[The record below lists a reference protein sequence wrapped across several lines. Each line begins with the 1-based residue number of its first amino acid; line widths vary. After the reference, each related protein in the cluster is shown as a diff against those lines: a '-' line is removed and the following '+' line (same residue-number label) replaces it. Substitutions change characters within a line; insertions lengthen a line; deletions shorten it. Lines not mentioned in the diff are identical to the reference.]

1 MSKRTGIILI
11 LASLLVI
18 IGIVGSAA
26 TYKSSMALT
35 TTEETIIEN
44 EEYSSIKIDSDNAEV
59 ELLPTNDVTKVEF
72 TGNPSD
78 YLISSEVKEGSLIVT
93 VENIN
98 KKLFNFNFFTMNQ
111 ALKIHVPEKEYQLI
125 EINNNNGRISVNDF
139 KAIDFSTKTNN
150 GEIELTNI
158 NSSVLNVEADNGSIE
173 LDNISASE
181 SVSTS
186 TKNGEINL
194 SDIEG
199 EIFGRTNNGSVSLFT
214 TDLDRSIEFETNNG
228 EIVIETENE
237 PTNTTFLI
245 DVDNGEVDLLG
256 DTSKNKVIG
265 NGDHLIKLTTD
276 NGSITVKKK

>member
-1 MSKRTGIILI
+1 MSKGTGIILI
-11 LASLLVI
+11 LASLLVV

-26 TYKSSMALT
+26 TYKSSMTLT

-59 ELLPTNDVTKVEF
+59 ELLPTNDLTKVEF

-78 YLISSEVKEGSLIVT
+78 YLISSEVKEDSLIVT

-158 NSSVLNVEADNGSIE
+158 ASSVVHAEADNGSIE
-173 LDNISASE
+173 LENIIASE
-181 SVSTS
+181 SVNTS

-194 SDIEG
+194 KEIEG
-199 EIFGRTNNGSVSLFT
+199 NTFGETNNGSISLLT
-214 TDLDRSIEFETNNG
+214 TELDRSIEFETNNG
-228 EIVIETENE
+228 EITIETKNA

-245 DVDNGEVDLLG
+245 NVGNGDVDVLG

-265 NGDHLIKLTTD
+265 NGDHIIKLTTD
-276 NGSITVKKK
+276 NGSITVTKK